1 MLMIKNISAIVGQIL
16 VLLNISI
23 FQTVLLNV
31 LFGNFEWYIHQLIL
45 VVLNLVFIFFNLDK
59 LKINRLITSSD
70 VLILP
75 LIIIYLMEY
84 PRFFIFPIGF
94 NIILT
99 TLCLLGLSTFWVL
112 LKMLFQSSKE
122 ESDRYCNPAYFYIN
136 FNFLVL
142 SVTVLTWVLIYFG
155 IIDYTNYPVPSGFS
169 TYIDNNASELGSR
182 YYAPLYLTIIEESP
196 KNIGLLSLF
205 ASFSGISYEP
215 HIAMFFLAPSWL
227 LLYKNQQFSRLFKF
241 IFNVFFIFFLFI
253 SFSLTSIL
261 SLLIVFFI
269 FSFKNITGFL
279 RMGLFFIFIIIVL
292 SFFNIGEFIGLEYFV
307 DKMFSK
313 GGSSEYSVNFLKYI
327 INPKSIFGY
336 GAFNVPYPYTLYNDI
351 GLLSA
356 LLILTFYF
364 ILFIVSFNRLFSN
377 KKIIN
382 GVGLASLYFIF
393 HAMKIP
399 QLVLTMPFTIY
410 ILFLLSHYSS
420 ARRI

>member
-1 MLMIKNISAIVGQIL
+1 
-16 VLLNISI
+16 
-23 FQTVLLNV
+23 
-31 LFGNFEWYIHQLIL
+31 
-45 VVLNLVFIFFNLDK
+45 
-59 LKINRLITSSD
+59 
-70 VLILP
+70 
-75 LIIIYLMEY
+75 
-84 PRFFIFPIGF
+84 
-94 NIILT
+94 
-99 TLCLLGLSTFWVL
+99 
-112 LKMLFQSSKE
+112 
-122 ESDRYCNPAYFYIN
+122 
-136 FNFLVL
+136 
-142 SVTVLTWVLIYFG
+142 
-155 IIDYTNYPVPSGFS
+155 
-169 TYIDNNASELGSR
+169 
-182 YYAPLYLTIIEESP
+182 
-196 KNIGLLSLF
+196 
-205 ASFSGISYEP
+205 
-215 HIAMFFLAPSWL
+215 
-227 LLYKNQQFSRLFKF
+227 
-241 IFNVFFIFFLFI
+241 
-253 SFSLTSIL
+253 
-261 SLLIVFFI
+261 
-269 FSFKNITGFL
+269 
-279 RMGLFFIFIIIVL
+279 MGLFFIFIIIVL